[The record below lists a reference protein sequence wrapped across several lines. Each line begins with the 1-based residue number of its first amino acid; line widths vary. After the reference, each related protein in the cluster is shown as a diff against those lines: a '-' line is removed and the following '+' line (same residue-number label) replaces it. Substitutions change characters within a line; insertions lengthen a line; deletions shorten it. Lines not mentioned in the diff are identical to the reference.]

1 MSVATT
7 APPAAPAVVPRDTR
21 TARRVAAA
29 VLLPLGPLSVAVL
42 RGVLPYFGAGG
53 NRETITQTAA
63 HLGRQDAVLW
73 LSVVALATLIPG
85 TLAAGRLAQRRAP
98 VLTVLGVGL
107 LVPAFAALFFFAG
120 DPTIRALA
128 GGTVDPDTATRVL
141 DAQAALAP
149 VNAAGFLFVAGHILG
164 MILLGAALWRAHAIP
179 AWAAVAVIV
188 SQPLHLACVILGNQ
202 PLDAAAWGL
211 TALGF
216 TVAAVRVLRTPND
229 AWDLAPTTRAL

>member
-7 APPAAPAVVPRDTR
+7 APVVLRDTR

-42 RGVLPYFGAGG
+42 RGVLPYFGADG
-53 NRETITQTAA
+53 NGETITQTAA

-98 VLTVLGVGL
+98 VLTFLGVGL

-128 GGTVDPDTATRVL
+128 GGAVDPETATRVL

-164 MILLGAALWRAHAIP
+164 MILLGAALWRADALP

-188 SQPLHLACVILGNQ
+188 SQPLHLAFVILGNQ

-216 TVAAVRVLRTPND
+216 TVAAARVLRTSND
-229 AWDLAPTTRAL
+229 AWDLAPTTRTV

>member
-1 MSVATT
+1 MSVDTT
-7 APPAAPAVVPRDTR
+7 APPATPAIAPRDTR

-29 VLLPLGPLSVAVL
+29 VLLPLGPLAVAVL
-42 RGVLPYFGAGG
+42 RGILPYFHAGDT
-53 NRETITQTAA
+53 RETITQTAA

-73 LSVVALATLIPG
+73 LSVVALVALIPG

-98 VLTVLGVGL
+98 VLTLLGVGL

-128 GGTVDPDTATRVL
+128 GGAVDTDAAVRVL
-141 DAQAALAP
+141 DAQNALAP
-149 VNAAGFLFVAGHILG
+149 LGVAGFLFVAGHIVG
-164 MILLGAALWRAHAIP
+164 MILLGAALWRAHAVP
-179 AWAAVAVIV
+179 AWAGVAIIV
-188 SQPLHLACVILGNQ
+188 SQPLHLACVLLGNQ

-229 AWDLAPTTRAL
+229 AWDLAPTALHH